1 MARTR
6 IKVTRPTSP
15 GTCTSIRR
23 RPESSLVHDQSRGV
37 FVFGLMFW
45 GGGSETADEEFF
57 MIPRKPGREFEDF
70 VLDLGLVGLV
80 AFVVDISWMRGAF
93 PLLPEVAL
101 LIPVSG
107 IEVDDG
113 VGVVAAPVKA
123 AMVDAGRWTDRG
135 RSLPLLAILGV
146 PISRDSVN
154 LV

>member
-1 MARTR
+1 
-6 IKVTRPTSP
+6 
-15 GTCTSIRR
+15 
-23 RPESSLVHDQSRGV
+23 
-37 FVFGLMFW
+37 
-45 GGGSETADEEFF
+45 
-57 MIPRKPGREFEDF
+57 
-70 VLDLGLVGLV
+70 
-80 AFVVDISWMRGAF
+80 MRGAF
-93 PLLPEVAL
+93 PLLPEVAF
-101 LIPVSG
+101 LIPMPG